1 MKRIMIILA
10 AALLVLSGSMSPAE
24 SPKVGK
30 FTIEIEHLP
39 DGLSLKCS
47 DGCAWQTLTIG
58 GCVSGKPCQFVL
70 DQSGMMGVRRGSKC
84 A

>member
-10 AALLVLSGSMSPAE
+10 AALFALSGSMSPAE

-30 FTIEIEHLP
+30 FTIEIEHLA

-58 GCVSGKPCQFVL
+58 GCVSGKPCHFVL
-70 DQSGMMGVRRGSKC
+70 DQSGVMGSPTQR
-84 A
+84 

>member
-10 AALLVLSGSMSPAE
+10 AALLVLSGSISPAE
-24 SPKVGK
+24 SPKVSK
-30 FTIEIEHLP
+30 FTIEIEHLA

-70 DQSGMMGVRRGSKC
+70 DQNGMMGLPPR
-84 A
+84 

>member
-10 AALLVLSGSMSPAE
+10 AALLVLSGPMSPAE

-30 FTIEIEHLP
+30 FTIEIEHLA

-47 DGCAWQTLTIG
+47 DGCAWETLTIE
-58 GCVSGKPCQFVL
+58 GCVSGKPCHFVL
-70 DQSGMMGVRRGSKC
+70 DQSGVMGSPTQR
-84 A
+84 